1 MQFPSDL
8 EQPAFEMDR
17 FVNLRELCATV
28 TTEVAGA
35 VDSLTIRF
43 AKMVARIRKEAS
55 FRKDRGCPA

>member
-1 MQFPSDL
+1 MQFPADL

-35 VDSLTIRF
+35 VNSLTIRF
-43 AKMVARIRKEAS
+43 AKMVARIWARDPEMAA
-55 FRKDRGCPA
+55 KDPL